1 MLAPGAG
8 QPPLPPLPGH
18 RVWHTDAVADHWTA
32 SGFPGALRREGD
44 RSDRYRE
51 AIGRTGSQLS
61 RWTTEAN
68 RAAEGLWVDL
78 ALYALSTVFALVTI
92 RSNLPPHREWG
103 TLAAGFYGAATGM
116 VVIQVVWWSVYR
128 RAPLRSRTI
137 LTLLTWLG
145 TTLLPLVV
153 EAVQRAAG
161 QAGRAQD
168 EVGVIE
174 DGGRRLLESGTPYLG
189 RAAIAARPLGEQ
201 LAGYLPYQPGMA
213 VFGLPRAAATGWWT
227 DARVVFA
234 LVTAVALGL
243 ALLLLRRAGMP
254 RAALVRALQATTVLP
269 LCALTLATGG
279 DDLPVLALCL
289 LAFALAATGRLSGS
303 GVAVGLA
310 AALKLFAWPVVVIL
324 AAHAFTQRRLRWYA
338 IGAVGLP
345 VLTLIPAVILDRH
358 AVVENILWFP
368 LGKGVV
374 SSPAASPLPGHLI
387 ATYVPGGRIVTE
399 ILLLGAAAW
408 VVFTLIRR
416 PPRTAA
422 AAARLA
428 GWALLAAILLL
439 PATRFGYLLY
449 PVAFFVWSPALRPRA
464 IPAPRAAPTAVPA
477 SS

>member
-1 MLAPGAG
+1 
-8 QPPLPPLPGH
+8 
-18 RVWHTDAVADHWTA
+18 
-32 SGFPGALRREGD
+32 
-44 RSDRYRE
+44 
-51 AIGRTGSQLS
+51 
-61 RWTTEAN
+61 
-68 RAAEGLWVDL
+68 
-78 ALYALSTVFALVTI
+78 
-92 RSNLPPHREWG
+92 
-103 TLAAGFYGAATGM
+103 
-116 VVIQVVWWSVYR
+116 
-128 RAPLRSRTI
+128 
-137 LTLLTWLG
+137 
-145 TTLLPLVV
+145 
-153 EAVQRAAG
+153 
-161 QAGRAQD
+161 
-168 EVGVIE
+168 
-174 DGGRRLLESGTPYLG
+174 
-189 RAAIAARPLGEQ
+189 
-201 LAGYLPYQPGMA
+201 
-213 VFGLPRAAATGWWT
+213 
-227 DARVVFA
+227 
-234 LVTAVALGL
+234 
-243 ALLLLRRAGMP
+243 MP

-428 GWALLAAILLL
+428 GWALFAAILLL
-439 PATRFGYLLY
+439 PSTRFGYLLY